1 MSFIHKLEL
10 RKILRVIPDDVT
22 VMIDLS
28 KIDFVDYDN
37 AEILNDFI
45 DNAALRGVEV
55 IVKRNE
61 THAADIIKEPTAPFL

>member
-1 MSFIHKLEL
+1 
-10 RKILRVIPDDVT
+10 
-22 VMIDLS
+22 MIDLS